1 MVSLRVRAFEWIL
14 CNFFALFYSNH
25 CTLKLSNPQ
34 TMTKQLLYIFLGGGF
49 GSVLR
54 FLVSNFTQKLWNVN
68 SFPMGT
74 FIVNMVGC
82 FLIGIFSTYFLK
94 IDNYLKFLLITG
106 FCGGFTTFS
115 TFSAENISLWQNGN
129 YGILIF
135 YILLSVILGF
145 FLVYLGINIS
155 KN

>member
-34 TMTKQLLYIFLGGGF
+34 TATKQLLYIFLGGGF

-74 FIVNMVGC
+74 FVVNMVGC

-135 YILLSVILGF
+135 YILLSVVLGF

>member
-1 MVSLRVRAFEWIL
+1 MYI
-14 CNFFALFYSNH
+14 FFIFTKFLNKLNANKK
-25 CTLKLSNPQ
+25 TLKLSNPQ

>member
-74 FIVNMVGC
+74 FVVNMVGC

-135 YILLSVILGF
+135 YILLSVVLGF